1 MLPINE
7 QPIKTRTDTSVCR
20 IGVGQSQPKT
30 DLWVPIFQCLFKC
43 VFKVVHGGTNEVRL
57 TFFNAALS
65 QAIVSA
71 LIIEHPHG
79 VAVGVF
85 TCNGAWLGEPL
96 FCVF

>member
-1 MLPINE
+1 M
-7 QPIKTRTDTSVCR
+7 
-20 IGVGQSQPKT
+20 
-30 DLWVPIFQCLFKC
+30 
-43 VFKVVHGGTNEVRL
+43 VVQNEVRL

-79 VAVGVF
+79 FAVGVF